1 MKIFQKLFRHIA
13 GLRVMNYSLRRLLLL
28 SLLSASMCIWG
39 VTAFLTYKVTRDE
52 VASLFDAE
60 LAQSAK
66 VLHSFIENLLREGSL
81 STHWMQAQTDPNLHI
96 PFGRKRT
103 KNRAFK
109 LLTEDENNLLNA
121 QNPPSIL
128 LHSFD
133 EKNIDDQLWGV
144 FDDLLQESALGHK
157 YERKIAFQLWSNTNG
172 IVLHSDSAPLF
183 ALSTANHGFSDTNID
198 NHLWHVFSIA
208 STNGEYVIHVG
219 QKEEIRA
226 ELTDEISSQLVTQ
239 FLVGLPIL
247 GLVIWLIVGR
257 ALSPLNRLEIALS
270 RREASYLKP
279 LSTKK
284 LPNEIVPIV
293 HEINT
298 LFVQLE
304 QAFEHERQFTADAAH
319 ELRTPLAG
327 LLTQAQVALRTAD
340 ETVRNQALKRIE
352 QAVHRMT
359 YLVQQLLTFS
369 RIDSNTEYLAKAV
382 THVENEIVQIIT
394 ELDSAAYKKRI
405 HLEFIEENVVPIMA
419 NTLLINILIRNIIDN
434 AIKYTPLRGDINV
447 SLIGTPS
454 QLIFC
459 VEDSGPGI
467 APEEYENSL
476 KRFHRCVETAH
487 TAQGTGLGFSI
498 VQRIAGIHN
507 AELSLGA
514 SEKLGGLK
522 MKVAFPL
529 PLPVKHQQK
538 SQKLRFFNR

>member
-1 MKIFQKLFRHIA
+1 
-13 GLRVMNYSLRRLLLL
+13 MNYSLRRLLLI
-28 SLLSASMCIWG
+28 SLLTASMCIWG

-66 VLHSFIENLLREGSL
+66 VLHSFIESLLREGSL
-81 STHWMQAQTDPNLHI
+81 STHWMQAQNDENLHV
-96 PFGRKRT
+96 PLGRKHN
-103 KNRAFK
+103 KNRAFQ
-109 LLTEDENNLLNA
+109 LLTDDENNLLKPESA
-121 QNPPSIL
+121 PTM

-144 FDDLLQESALGHK
+144 FDDLLQSGTLGHK
-157 YERKIAFQLWSNTNG
+157 YERKIAFQLWSHTNG

-183 ALSTANHGFSDTNID
+183 ALSSADHGFSETNID
-198 NHLWHVFSIA
+198 GHLWYVFSIA
-208 STNGEYVIHVG
+208 STNGEYIIHVG

-226 ELTDEISSQLVTQ
+226 ELTDEISMQLVMQ
-239 FLVGLPIL
+239 SLIGLPIL
-247 GLVIWLIVGR
+247 GIVIWLIVGR
-257 ALSPLNRLEIALS
+257 ALEPLNRLEIALS

-279 LSTKK
+279 LSIEK

-382 THVENEIVQIIT
+382 TNVEKEIVQVIT
-394 ELDSAAYKKRI
+394 ELDAEAYKKRI
-405 HLEFIEENVVPIMA
+405 HLEFIEEKVVPIMA
-419 NTLLINILIRNIIDN
+419 NTLLINILLRNIIDN
-434 AIKYTPLRGDINV
+434 AIKYTPQRGNIKV
-447 SLIGTPS
+447 SLIGTED

-467 APEEYENSL
+467 APDQYENSL

-498 VQRIAGIHN
+498 VQRIAANHH
-507 AELSLGA
+507 AELAL
-514 SEKLGGLK
+514 SESELGGLK
-522 MKVAFPL
+522 VKVAFQL
-529 PLPVKHQQK
+529 PPRVPVKK
-538 SQKLRFFNR
+538 RARKLKFF

>member
-1 MKIFQKLFRHIA
+1 
-13 GLRVMNYSLRRLLLL
+13 MNYSLRQLLLF
-28 SLLSASMCIWG
+28 SLLTASMCIWG
-39 VTAFLTYKVTRDE
+39 VSAFFTYKVTRAE

-66 VLHSFIENLLREGSL
+66 VLHSFIEDLLREGSL
-81 STHWMQAQTDPNLHI
+81 STHWMQAQNDANLHI
-96 PFGRKRT
+96 PPGRKHNKHRP
-103 KNRAFK
+103 FQ
-109 LLTEDENNLLNA
+109 LLTDDENNLLKPEA
-121 QNPPSIL
+121 EPKM

-133 EKNIDDQLWGV
+133 EKNIDEQLWGV
-144 FDDLLQESALGHK
+144 FDDLLQVNTLGHK
-157 YERKIAFQLWSNTNG
+157 YERKIAFQLWSKSDG
-172 IVLHSDSAPLF
+172 IVLHSDSAPVF
-183 ALSTANHGFSDTNID
+183 ALSSLDNGFTETNID

-226 ELTDEISSQLVTQ
+226 ELTDEISLQLVMQ
-239 FLVGLPIL
+239 FLIGLPIL
-247 GLVIWLIVGR
+247 GLVIWFIVGW
-257 ALSPLNRLEIALS
+257 ALAPLNRLEIALS

-279 LSTKK
+279 LSIER

-298 LFVQLE
+298 LFAQLE

-327 LLTQAQVALRTAD
+327 LLTQAQVALRTVD
-340 ETVRNQALKRIE
+340 ETVRNQALKRID

-382 THVENEIVQIIT
+382 THVDKEIIQVIT
-394 ELDSAAYKKRI
+394 ELDAEAYKKRI
-405 HLEFIEENVVPIMA
+405 HVEFIDENVVPIMA
-419 NTLLINILIRNIIDN
+419 NTLLINILLRNVIDN
-434 AIKYTPLRGDINV
+434 AIKYTPQRGSINV
-447 SLIGTPS
+447 SLIGLNS

-467 APEEYENSL
+467 SPDEYENSL

-507 AELSLGA
+507 AELALGE
-514 SEKLGGLK
+514 SELGGLK
-522 MKVAFPL
+522 VKVSFALPPVVPMK
-529 PLPVKHQQK
+529 KRTR
-538 SQKLRFFNR
+538 KLNFFNAN

>member
-1 MKIFQKLFRHIA
+1 MKT
-13 GLRVMNYSLRRLLLL
+13 VMNYSLRHLLLF
-28 SLLSASMCIWG
+28 SLLTASMCIWG
-39 VTAFLTYKVTRDE
+39 ISAFFTYKVTRAE

-66 VLHSFIENLLREGSL
+66 VLHSFIEDLLREGSL
-81 STHWMQAQTDPNLHI
+81 STHWMQTQNDANLHI
-96 PFGRKRT
+96 PTGRKHN
-103 KNRAFK
+103 KNRPFQ
-109 LLTEDENNLLNA
+109 LLTDDENNLLK
-121 QNPPSIL
+121 PESEPKM

-133 EKNIDDQLWGV
+133 EKNIDEQLWGV
-144 FDDLLQESALGHK
+144 FDDLLQVNTLGHK
-157 YERKIAFQLWSNTNG
+157 YERKIAFQLWSKTDG

-183 ALSTANHGFSDTNID
+183 ALSTSDNGFSETKID

-208 STNGEYVIHVG
+208 STNGEYVVHVG

-226 ELTDEISSQLVTQ
+226 ELTDEISLQLVMQ
-239 FLVGLPIL
+239 FLIGLPIL
-247 GLVIWLIVGR
+247 GLVIWFIVGR

-279 LSTKK
+279 LSIEK

-298 LFVQLE
+298 LFIQLE

-327 LLTQAQVALRTAD
+327 LLTQAQVALRTVD
-340 ETVRNQALKRIE
+340 ETVRNQALKRID

-382 THVENEIVQIIT
+382 THVDKEIIQVIT
-394 ELDSAAYKKRI
+394 ELDSDAYKKRI
-405 HLEFIEENVVPIMA
+405 YIEFIDENVVPIMA
-419 NTLLINILIRNIIDN
+419 NTLLINILLRNVIDN
-434 AIKYTPLRGDINV
+434 AIKYTPPRGNIKV
-447 SLIGTPS
+447 SLIGSSS
-454 QLIFC
+454 QLVFC

-498 VQRIAGIHN
+498 VQRISGIHN
-507 AELSLGA
+507 AELALGK
-514 SEKLGGLK
+514 SELGGLK
-522 MKVAFPL
+522 VKLSFPL
-529 PLPVKHQQK
+529 PPVISNKK
-538 SQKLRFFNR
+538 RTRKLKFFN

>member
-1 MKIFQKLFRHIA
+1 
-13 GLRVMNYSLRRLLLL
+13 MNYSLRRLLLFT
-28 SLLSASMCIWG
+28 LLSASMCIWG
-39 VTAFLTYKVTRDE
+39 VTAFFTYKVTRNE

-66 VLHSFIENLLREGSL
+66 VLHSFIESLIKDGSL
-81 STHWMQAQTDPNLHI
+81 SAHWMQTQNDDQLHVYSLK
-96 PFGRKRT
+96 RKT
-103 KNRAFK
+103 NKNRAFQ
-109 LLTEDENNLLNA
+109 LLADEDNNLLNS
-121 QNPPSIL
+121 NTLPNSLIS
-128 LHSFD
+128 SFD
-133 EKNIDDQLWGV
+133 DKNIDDQLWGV

-157 YERKIAFQLWSNTNG
+157 YERKIAFQLWSRTNG
-172 IVLHSDSAPLF
+172 VVLHSDSAPFF
-183 ALSTANHGFSDTNID
+183 ALSASDHGFSETTID
-198 NHLWHVFSIA
+198 GHVWYVFSIA
-208 STNGEYVIHVG
+208 SSNGEYIVHVG

-226 ELTDEISSQLVTQ
+226 QLTDEISLQLVTQ

-247 GLVIWLIVGR
+247 GLVIWFIVGR
-257 ALSPLNRLEIALS
+257 ALEPLNRLEIALS

-279 LSTKK
+279 LSIKK
-284 LPNEIVPIV
+284 LPVEIMPIV
-293 HEINT
+293 HEINI

-327 LLTQAQVALRTAD
+327 LLTQAQVAMRTAD
-340 ETVRNQALKRIE
+340 DTVRNQALKRIE

-369 RIDSNTEYLAKAV
+369 RIDSNTEYLAKAS
-382 THVENEIVQIIT
+382 TQIDREIVQVIT
-394 ELDSAAYKKRI
+394 ELDAEAYKKRI
-405 HLEFIEENVVPIMA
+405 HVEFIEENVVPIMT

-434 AIKYTPLRGDINV
+434 AIKYTPQRGDIRV
-447 SLIGTPS
+447 SLIGTKT
-454 QLIFC
+454 QLCFC

-507 AELSLGA
+507 AELSLGE
-514 SEKLGGLK
+514 SELGGLK
-522 MKVAFPL
+522 VKVSFNL
-529 PLPVKHQQK
+529 PKTAPEKK
-538 SQKLRFFNR
+538 RARKLIFFNS